1 MGHVLVP
8 GEAAVGAIVFYC
20 LHRVERRASQRTE
33 MGGAPPHA
41 SCDKNQRQSSRVR
54 SGDDVSDSG

>member
-20 LHRVERRASQRTE
+20 LHRVERRRE
-33 MGGAPPHA
+33 PRWEEHPP
-41 SCDKNQRQSSRVR
+41 RVL
-54 SGDDVSDSG
+54 